1 MLNRHGV
8 AETMDN
14 NLNQRELIRTL
25 SDAGY
30 KHALMGVTT
39 SPQETVISGSLCFD
53 TLPSGLRVHCT
64 DTIEK
69 STGQM
74 VSEIQPMISINV
86 LLKGQLS
93 FALNDQDHHFNAQQ
107 QPITFVNLV
116 TKPSIFKRYFNTGHN
131 VKKVNISVEPSWL
144 IARCKRTQDQQAIQ
158 QIFNL
163 EPNVFNWQAS
173 KTFQQKVL
181 RLLELHEKS
190 ELIAAIEE
198 EQLAFQI
205 VTECYQKLAEIA
217 AANTNDCD
225 NKSASEGNKE
235 NKYEEQIEQL
245 IEQSFT
251 LDELAQTLGA
261 SISTLQRY
269 FKRVHKLTLKHYIR
283 NQKLELARRL
293 LIFEQKS
300 IGEVAFAV
308 GYNHSSNFTKAFK
321 TYFKVTP
328 AELQKQYL

>member
-8 AETMDN
+8 AEAMDN

-39 SPQETVISGSLCFD
+39 PPQGTVISGNLCFD

-93 FALNDQDHHFNAQQ
+93 FALNNKDHYFHAHQE
-107 QPITFVNLV
+107 PVTFVNLV
-116 TKPSIFKRYFNTGHN
+116 TRPSIFKRYFSTGHK
-131 VKKVNISVEPSWL
+131 VKKVNISVEQSWL
-144 IARCKRTQDQQAIQ
+144 MARCKSTQDQQAIQ
-158 QIFNL
+158 QIFNM
-163 EPNVFNWQAS
+163 EPNVFTWPAS
-173 KTFQQKVL
+173 ETFQAKVL

-190 ELIAAIEE
+190 ELLAAIEE
-198 EQLAFQI
+198 EQLALQI
-205 VTECYQKLAEIA
+205 VMACYQELAEIA
-217 AANTNDCD
+217 VSNANDGD
-225 NKSASEGNKE
+225 NKSASESNRE

-245 IEQSFT
+245 IDQSFT

-269 FKRVHKLTLKHYIR
+269 FKRVHNLTLKHYIR

-293 LIFEQKS
+293 LIFDQKS

-321 TYFKVTP
+321 TYFNMTP